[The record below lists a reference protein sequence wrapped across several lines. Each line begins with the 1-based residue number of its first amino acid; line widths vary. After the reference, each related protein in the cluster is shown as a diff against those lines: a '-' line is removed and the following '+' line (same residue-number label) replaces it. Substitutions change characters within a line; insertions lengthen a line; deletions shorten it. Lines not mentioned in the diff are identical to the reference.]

1 MCWVL
6 VCSRVHILNEINA
19 PYTSLLFL
27 DYNPTRILNKP
38 FVILR
43 LKIKTYFSNRKC
55 CFLFIKVI
63 LYAQFWVDF
72 SNYANRYSR
81 SGAFLSMNIITNF
94 MHFNEKFIKI
104 RNITRCIVDNCI
116 NGYIFQNILFW
127 FFCCEA
133 SKNFKIH
140 TSIHWFI
147 TFKQVV
153 MYTFLPFFLW

>member
-1 MCWVL
+1 MFITQFICIDVFL
-6 VCSRVHILNEINA
+6 HLNVVVRINLYTCVQGISMLTCIYILNEINA

-27 DYNPTRILNKP
+27 DYNPTRIPNKP

-81 SGAFLSMNIITNF
+81 SGAFLSMNIIINF
-94 MHFNEKFIKI
+94 MHFNGEFIKSLTI
-104 RNITRCIVDNCI
+104 
-116 NGYIFQNILFW
+116 
-127 FFCCEA
+127 
-133 SKNFKIH
+133 
-140 TSIHWFI
+140 
-147 TFKQVV
+147 
-153 MYTFLPFFLW
+153 